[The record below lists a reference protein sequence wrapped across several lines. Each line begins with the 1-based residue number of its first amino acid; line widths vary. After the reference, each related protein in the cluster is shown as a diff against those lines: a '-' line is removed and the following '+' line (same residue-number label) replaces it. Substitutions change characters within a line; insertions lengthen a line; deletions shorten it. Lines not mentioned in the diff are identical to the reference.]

1 MGSYFWRVSGMW
13 VGNAWVLTFG
23 EYRGC
28 GPAWGPTES
37 NLYMNILNSM
47 ANNIVAM
54 AMPLVSFPLMELLKH
69 TINSSKNLES
79 FNKKKLINLL
89 GNIKVAPAASCMTI
103 QKDNIMV
110 EIYMDLED
118 INYDINK
125 NIKEVCDGLDQKMIE
140 EIIKTA
146 ANLILFVNMYYEA
159 IRDRTPDV
167 FKTIKNTLNLE
178 NNDSFEGVFVNSDRK
193 MYFDPNCSMCIV
205 PKFKRS
211 IN

>member
-1 MGSYFWRVSGMW
+1 
-13 VGNAWVLTFG
+13 
-23 EYRGC
+23 
-28 GPAWGPTES
+28 
-37 NLYMNILNSM
+37 MNILNNM

-54 AMPLVSFPLMELLKH
+54 AMPLVSFPLMELIKH
-69 TINSSKNLES
+69 TINSSKKLES

-193 MYFDPNCSMCIV
+193 MYFDPDCSMCIV

-211 IN
+211 TT

>member
-1 MGSYFWRVSGMW
+1 MGFLLRSY
-13 VGNAWVLTFG
+13 FG
-23 EYRGC
+23 EY
-28 GPAWGPTES
+28 ENLFKKVLIEF
-37 NLYMNILNSM
+37 NLYMNILNNM

-159 IRDRTPDV
+159 IKDRTPDV

-211 IN
+211 TT